1 MNLCKRIN
9 SIFKFEFESRWY
21 QNRIKIYKNKTG
33 HSFNRKECE
42 SGLVLSQSTC
52 ALLIFIFPLLINL
65 NDCFAQHSHES
76 KSSSLIQAASDGKIS
91 EVQELLNKGVD
102 TNSKNEALY
111 WAVSNEL
118 EDIPAYTNIAIL
130 LITNGADINTNAPK
144 NALRYSVGPYY
155 KNVLELAAYDG
166 NVALVKYLISKGADV
181 NRNSDGTTALM
192 AASSNGNLEIVKF
205 LVENGADI
213 NTKNLHEQTALI
225 AALKS
230 HKIKMAEEIAQ
241 YLIIK
246 GAKFPTDKAILV
258 EWTGITSVSE
268 VNGESVYKVNGK
280 RLTSRSYKN
289 LPNLLETIKTDN
301 IASLAIRDFCYLI
314 PGVYTFKTVSYNTMP
329 IKINANIKSGY
340 AYVVFTDNLKYPPV
354 RTLNVIKLFL
364 SPL

>member
-1 MNLCKRIN
+1 M
-9 SIFKFEFESRWY
+9 
-21 QNRIKIYKNKTG
+21 
-33 HSFNRKECE
+33 
-42 SGLVLSQSTC
+42 
-52 ALLIFIFPLLINL
+52 
-65 NDCFAQHSHES
+65 
-76 KSSSLIQAASDGKIS
+76 
-91 EVQELLNKGVD
+91 QELLNKGVD

-111 WAVSNEL
+111 WTVSNEL

-130 LITNGADINTNAPK
+130 LITNGADINTNAPENK
-144 NALRYSVGPYY
+144 HRYYVGPYY

-181 NRNSDGTTALM
+181 NRNSDGTALM

-213 NTKNLHEQTALI
+213 NAKNLHEQTALI

-230 HKIKMAEEIAQ
+230 DKIKMPEEIAQ

-258 EWTGITSVSE
+258 EFTGLTSVSE
-268 VNGESVYKVNGK
+268 VNDESVYKVNGK
-280 RLTSRSYKN
+280 RLTSSSYKN
-289 LPNLLETIKTDN
+289 LPNLLETIKTDD
-301 IASLAIRDFCYLI
+301 IASLAIRDFRYLI

-340 AYVVFTDNLKYPPV
+340 AYVVFTNNLKYPPV
-354 RTLNVIKLFL
+354 RTLNAIKLFL